1 MIPRQTLLAALI
13 LALVVGLG
21 EANLTVT
28 QEVSPDHIW
37 PASSGKEPASAMV
50 TLTVAGEELPDTMPI
65 DVILAIDSSA
75 SMTETDP
82 GGKRLDAARGFVIKM
97 DPSRDR
103 VGLVSWDDDVDF
115 SIPPTEDFPLVL
127 EAIGRVDSADGTNI
141 DRGLK
146 EAIDLLTANSTRS
159 DGRVRFVVF
168 LSDGDGDYTPSGR
181 TGSQTDRARDEGIV
195 IYTIGL
201 ELANTR
207 AEKSLEDMAE
217 ATGGRYREACDSF
230 ALESI
235 YQSIG
240 EEVINIVGR
249 NVVVRYVLP
258 QEIEASGYS
267 TAPVTETR
275 KENETLAWNVGDIS
289 AGETWSTSFDVK
301 AETAGIFELG
311 GAGSEV
317 AYHRR
322 SGFEERLKIEEML
335 LDVAELRSGASTHLD
350 LDIDLDALAKIISPI
365 HEVLEENETHIL
377 WKFSECSSCCRR
389 DWAYLSEDGQIVVA
403 STSPFS
409 LGTRDALAEEVLTV
423 MDMIEASGAN
433 VSEYDRSEA
442 GNVAEYY
449 AKDSGIYHQISY
461 SFGSD
466 FDLTLMAPECF
477 VKEARLS
484 VTGDEM
490 DYFGGSADQEYYID
504 GDYVTGC
511 DFHDF
516 PWNGGCAAEDVNIT
530 EKLAPGDHKISA
542 RKVSDPHTMIIEAIT
557 TEKPEKEFFLY
568 SDDYKSVWVPA
579 TTNALRSPS
588 EMLPISSGTLG

>member
-21 EANLTVT
+21 EANLTVS
-28 QEVSPDHIW
+28 QEVSPDQIW

-82 GGKRLDAARGFVIKM
+82 GGKRLDAARGFVMKM

-127 EAIGRVDSADGTNI
+127 EATGRVDSADGTNL

-146 EAIDLLTANSTRS
+146 EAIDLLMANSTRS
-159 DGRVRFVVF
+159 DGRARFVVF

-181 TGSQTDRARDEGIV
+181 KGSQTDRARDEGIV

-201 ELANTR
+201 ELADTQ

-217 ATGGRYREACDSF
+217 ATGGKYREACDSS

-240 EEVINIVGR
+240 EEVINVVGR
-249 NVVVRYVLP
+249 DVVVRYVLP
-258 QEIEASGYS
+258 QEIEAFGYS
-267 TAPVTETR
+267 AEPATETR
-275 KENETLAWNVGDIS
+275 EENETLTWNVGDIS

-301 AETAGIFELG
+301 ADTAGIFELG

-322 SGFEERLKIEEML
+322 SGFEERLTIEGVL

-409 LGTRDALAEEVLTV
+409 LGTRDALAEEILKVV
-423 MDMIEASGAN
+423 DMTEASGAN
-433 VSEYDRSEA
+433 VSEYDRSKAENA
-442 GNVAEYY
+442 AEYY
-449 AKDSGIYHQISY
+449 AKDAGIYHQISY

-466 FDLTLMAPECF
+466 FDLTLMVPECS

-490 DYFGGSADQEYYID
+490 DYFGGAADQEYYID
-504 GDYVTGC
+504 RGYVTGC
-511 DFHDF
+511 DYHDF

-530 EKLAPGDHKISA
+530 EKLAPGDHRISA
-542 RKVSDPHTMIIEAIT
+542 KKVTDPHTMIIDAIT
-557 TEKPEKEFFLY
+557 AEKPEKEFFLY

-579 TTNALRSPS
+579 TTNVLRSPS